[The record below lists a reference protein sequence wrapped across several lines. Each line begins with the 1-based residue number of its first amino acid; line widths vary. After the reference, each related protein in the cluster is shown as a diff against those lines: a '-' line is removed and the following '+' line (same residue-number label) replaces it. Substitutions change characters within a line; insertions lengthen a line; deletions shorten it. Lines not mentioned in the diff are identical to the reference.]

1 MLGREPVTDKNQ
13 STHSSAGGPAQHP
26 ESPRRGGDAVP
37 EAEIKTSRG
46 ISIVWLVPLVAAV
59 IGIWLAYTTLQERG
73 PTITITFDNAEGLE
87 AGKTKVKYKDV
98 EVGTVESVRISQDL
112 KQIVVTAEMVKDA
125 EEYIS
130 EGTRFWVV
138 SPRLGAGGVSG
149 LGTLLSGV
157 YIGVDPKPGAPA
169 KEFVGLAE
177 PPLITSDTPGRHY
190 TLRATTRGSI
200 SRGSSVYFRGI
211 EVGQVVDYTLA
222 ADNQSLDIQ
231 VFIRAPHDQLVQD
244 DSRFWNASG
253 IRLSM
258 SANGVQVATESVQA
272 LLSGGIAFDT
282 PMRATPGKP
291 SSENTVFA
299 LYDSYESV
307 TQAGFT
313 DKVPYLVQFDE
324 SVRGLSPGAPVEF
337 RGMRVGTV
345 RDVGLQLDVAT
356 ESVRIP
362 VTIEIEPQRITFTG
376 STKDNP
382 YEGTPYAL
390 MEKLVERGLRA
401 QLQPGNLL
409 TGQMLVD
416 LGFHPNAVP
425 AKLDRSGEYPEI
437 PSVPSEMD
445 ALTASASGIL
455 TELAKLPLTELV
467 EDLRSTV
474 QNVDALVSSPR
485 TAETLEALKV
495 TATSLQ
501 AVVQTIDQQLGPLL
515 AQAQGTL
522 SSADAMVG
530 PNSPTRY
537 DLNSMLKELAG
548 AARSIRVLTD
558 YLERHPEAL
567 IRGKPGF
574 VSQ

>member
-1 MLGREPVTDKNQ
+1 VTDNRQ
-13 STHSSAGGPAQHP
+13 STHSSADSPPPG
-26 ESPRRGGDAVP
+26 SPRPAADAVP
-37 EAEIKTSRG
+37 EAEVKTSRG

-98 EVGTVESVRISQDL
+98 EVGTVENVRLSEDL
-112 KQIVVTAEMVKDA
+112 RHIVVTAEMVKDA
-125 EEYIS
+125 ESYMT

-149 LGTLLSGV
+149 LSTLLSGV
-157 YIGVDPKPGAPA
+157 YIGVDPKPGDATTR
-169 KEFVGLAE
+169 EFVGLAE

-190 TLRATTRGSI
+190 MLRASTRGSI

-211 EVGQVVDYTLA
+211 EVGQVVDYALA
-222 ADNQSLDIQ
+222 DDDQSLDIQ
-231 VFIRAPHDQLVQD
+231 VFIREPHDQLVQD

-253 IRLSM
+253 FRISM
-258 SANGVQVATESVQA
+258 GADGVQVATESVQS
-272 LLSGGIAFDT
+272 LLAGGIAFDT
-282 PMRATPGKP
+282 PMSANPGKP
-291 SSENTVFA
+291 SPENAVFT

-313 DKVPYLVQFDE
+313 TKVPYLVQFDE

-337 RGMRVGTV
+337 RGMRIGTV
-345 RDVGLQLDVAT
+345 SDVGLQLDVAT

-382 YEGTPYAL
+382 YDGTPYVL
-390 MEKLVERGLRA
+390 MESLVERGLRA

-416 LGFHPNAVP
+416 LGFHPNAAP
-425 AKLDRSGEYPEI
+425 AKLDHSGEYPEI
-437 PSVPSEMD
+437 PSVPSEID

-455 TELAKLPLTELV
+455 TELASLPLNELV
-467 EDLRSTV
+467 QELRATV
-474 QNVDALVSSPR
+474 QGANQLVTSPQTEETLDALKATV
-485 TAETLEALKV
+485 TNLQTL
-495 TATSLQ
+495 
-501 AVVQTIDQQLGPLL
+501 VQTVDQRLGPLL
-515 AQAQGTL
+515 TQAQGTL
-522 SSADAMVG
+522 ASAEAMVG
-530 PNSPTRY
+530 SNSPTRY
-537 DLNSMLKELAG
+537 DLNATLKELAG
-548 AARSIRVLTD
+548 AARSIRVLMD

-567 IRGKPGF
+567 LRGKPGF

>member
-1 MLGREPVTDKNQ
+1 VTSNRQ
-13 STHSSAGGPAQHP
+13 STHSPTDDPA
-26 ESPRRGGDAVP
+26 RRGVAGHDSDVVP
-37 EAEIKTSRG
+37 QAEVKAARG

-98 EVGTVESVRISQDL
+98 EVGTVENVRLSEDL
-112 KQIVVTAEMVKDA
+112 NHIVVTAEMVKEA
-125 EEYIS
+125 ESYMT

-157 YIGVDPKPGAPA
+157 YIGLDPKPGAA
-169 KEFVGLAE
+169 ATSKFVGLAE
-177 PPLITSDTPGRHY
+177 PPLITSDTPGRHF

-211 EVGQVVDYTLA
+211 DVGQVIDYTLA
-222 ADNQSLDIQ
+222 NDNQSLEIQ
-231 VFIRAPHDQLVQD
+231 VFVRAPHDQLVQD
-244 DSRFWNASG
+244 NSRFWNASG
-253 IRLSM
+253 IRISM
-258 SANGVQVATESVQA
+258 SANGVQVATESVQS
-272 LLSGGIAFDT
+272 LLAGGIAFDT
-282 PMRATPGKP
+282 PMSATPGKP
-291 SSENTVFA
+291 SPENTVFA

-313 DKVPYLVQFDE
+313 TKVPYLVQFDE

-345 RDVGLQLDVAT
+345 SDVGLQVDVAT
-356 ESVRIP
+356 ESIRIP
-362 VTIEIEPQRITFTG
+362 VTIEIEPQRIRFSG
-376 STKDNP
+376 ADNVNTLP
-382 YEGTPYAL
+382 PYAL
-390 MEKLVERGLRA
+390 MEKMVERGLRA

-409 TGQMLVD
+409 TGQLLVD
-416 LGFHPNAVP
+416 LGFHPDAAP
-425 AKLDRSGEYPEI
+425 AKLERSGEYPEI
-437 PSVPSEMD
+437 PSVPSQID
-445 ALTASASGIL
+445 ALTASATGIL
-455 TELAKLPLTELV
+455 TELAALPLAELV
-467 EDLRSTV
+467 QELRTTV
-474 QNVDALVSSPR
+474 QGVNQLITSPR

-495 TATSLQ
+495 TATNLQ
-501 AVVQTIDQQLGPLL
+501 TVVQTIDQQLGPLL

-522 SSADAMVG
+522 ASADAMVG
-530 PNSPTRY
+530 ANSQTRY
-537 DLNSMLKELAG
+537 DLNSMLQELAG

>member
-1 MLGREPVTDKNQ
+1 VTNNRQ
-13 STHSSAGGPAQHP
+13 STHNPTDEP
-26 ESPRRGGDAVP
+26 ERRGAAAHDVDPVP
-37 EAEIKTSRG
+37 EAEVKTSRG

-87 AGKTKVKYKDV
+87 AGKTKIKYKDV
-98 EVGTVESVRISQDL
+98 EVGTVNNVRISDDL
-112 KQIVVTAEMVKDA
+112 RHILVTAEMVKEA
-125 EEYIS
+125 ESYMT

-149 LGTLLSGV
+149 LSTLLSGV
-157 YIGVDPKPGAPA
+157 YIGVDPKPGAA
-169 KEFVGLAE
+169 AAREFVGLAE
-177 PPLITSDTPGRHY
+177 PPLITSYTPGRHY

-222 ADNQSLDIQ
+222 ADNQSLNIQ

-258 SANGVQVATESVQA
+258 GANGVQVATESVQA

-282 PMRATPGKP
+282 PMSATPGKP
-291 SSENTVFA
+291 SPENTVFS
-299 LYDSYESV
+299 LYDSYEAV

-337 RGMRVGTV
+337 RGMQVGTV
-345 RDVGLQLDVAT
+345 RDVSLQLDVAT

-376 STKDNP
+376 GTKDKL
-382 YEGTPYAL
+382 YDGAPYAL
-390 MEKLVERGLRA
+390 IEKLVERGLRA

-416 LGFHPNAVP
+416 LGFHPDAAP
-425 AKLDRSGEYPEI
+425 AKLDRSGEYPKI
-437 PSVPSEMD
+437 PSVPSQID
-445 ALTASASGIL
+445 ALTASATGIL
-455 TELAKLPLTELV
+455 TEVAKLPLSELV
-467 EDLRSTV
+467 QDLRNTV

-485 TAETLEALKV
+485 TGETLEALKV
-495 TATSLQ
+495 TATELQ
-501 AVVQTIDQQLGPLL
+501 AVVQTIEQQLGPLL

-522 SSADAMVG
+522 ASADAMVG
-530 PNSPTRY
+530 ANSPTRY

>member
-1 MLGREPVTDKNQ
+1 MTENNQ
-13 STHSSAGGPAQHP
+13 STHSSAGDPVQ
-26 ESPRRGGDAVP
+26 RRDAVP
-37 EAEIKTSRG
+37 EAEVKTSRG

-98 EVGTVESVRISQDL
+98 EVGTVESVRLSEDL
-112 KQIVVTAEMVKDA
+112 KHILVTAEMVKEA
-125 EEYIS
+125 ESYMT

-157 YIGVDPKPGAPA
+157 YIGVDPKPGAA
-169 KEFVGLAE
+169 ASEFVGLAE
-177 PPLITSDTPGRHY
+177 PPLITSDTPGRHF

-222 ADNQSLDIQ
+222 DDNQSLDIQ
-231 VFIRAPHDQLVQD
+231 VFVRAPHDQLVQD
-244 DSRFWNASG
+244 NSRFWNASG
-253 IRLSM
+253 FRASV

-291 SSENTVFA
+291 SPENTAFV

-313 DKVPYLVQFDE
+313 TKVPYVVQFDE
-324 SVRGLSPGAPVEF
+324 SVRGLTPGAPVEF

-345 RDVGLQLDVAT
+345 SDVGLQIDVAT
-356 ESVRIP
+356 ESIRIP
-362 VTIEIEPQRITFTG
+362 VTIEIEPQRISITG
-376 STKDNP
+376 TEALTDRPP
-382 YEGTPYAL
+382 YEF
-390 MEKLVERGLRA
+390 MEKMVERGLRA

-416 LGFHPNAVP
+416 LGFHPDAAP
-425 AKLDRSGEYPEI
+425 AKLDRSGEYPKI
-437 PSVPSEMD
+437 PSVPSQID
-445 ALTASASGIL
+445 ALTASATGIL

-467 EDLRSTV
+467 QDLRSTV

-495 TATSLQ
+495 TATNLQ
-501 AVVQTIDQQLGPLL
+501 TLVQTMDQQLGPLL
-515 AQAQGTL
+515 SQAQGTL
-522 SSADAMVG
+522 ASADAMVG
-530 PNSPTRY
+530 ANSQTRY
-537 DLNSMLKELAG
+537 DLDSMLKELAG

-567 IRGKPGF
+567 LRGKPGF
-574 VSQ
+574 ASQ

>member
-1 MLGREPVTDKNQ
+1 VTNNRQ
-13 STHSSAGGPAQHP
+13 STHRSAGDSPSR
-26 ESPRRGGDAVP
+26 ELPRRDGDAVP
-37 EAEIKTSRG
+37 EAEVKTSRG

-73 PTITITFDNAEGLE
+73 PTITITFENAEGLE

-98 EVGTVESVRISQDL
+98 EVGTVENVRLSDDL
-112 KQIVVTAEMVKDA
+112 KHILVTAEMVKDA
-125 EEYIS
+125 ESYMT

-157 YIGVDPKPGAPA
+157 YIGVDPKPGAA
-169 KEFVGLAE
+169 TTREFVGLAE

-190 TLRATTRGSI
+190 MLRAQTRGSI

-211 EVGQVVDYTLA
+211 EVGQVVDYALA
-222 ADNQSLDIQ
+222 EDNQSLDIE

-253 IRLSM
+253 IRISM
-258 SANGVQVATESVQA
+258 SANGVQVATESVQS
-272 LLSGGIAFDT
+272 LLAGGIAFDT
-282 PMRATPGKP
+282 PMSATPGKP
-291 SSENTVFA
+291 SPENTVFS
-299 LYDSYESV
+299 LYDSYEAV

-313 DKVPYLVQFDE
+313 TKVPYLVQFDE

-337 RGMRVGTV
+337 RGMRIGTV
-345 RDVGLQLDVAT
+345 SDVGLQLDVAT

-362 VTIEIEPQRITFTG
+362 VTIEIEPQRIRFTG
-376 STKDNP
+376 AADVEALVEKSR
-382 YEGTPYAL
+382 YGL

-401 QLQPGNLL
+401 QLQPGNLV

-416 LGFHPNAVP
+416 LGFHPNAAP

-437 PSVPSEMD
+437 PSVPSEID

-455 TELAKLPLTELV
+455 TEIASLPLNELV
-467 EDLRSTV
+467 QELRTTV
-474 QNVDALVSSPR
+474 QGANQLVTSPR
-485 TAETLEALKV
+485 TEETLEALKATV
-495 TATSLQ
+495 TNLQ
-501 AVVQTIDQQLGPLL
+501 TLVQTVDQGLGPLL

-522 SSADAMVG
+522 ASAEAMVG
-530 PNSPTRY
+530 SNSPTRY
-537 DLNSMLKELAG
+537 DLDATLKELAG
-548 AARSIRVLTD
+548 AARSIRVLMD

-567 IRGKPGF
+567 LRGKPGF

>member
-1 MLGREPVTDKNQ
+1 VTNNRQ
-13 STHSSAGGPAQHP
+13 STHSPTDDPADRGMAG
-26 ESPRRGGDAVP
+26 RDGDAVP
-37 EAEIKTSRG
+37 EAEVKRSRG

-73 PTITITFDNAEGLE
+73 PTITITFEDAEGLE
-87 AGKTKVKYKDV
+87 AGKTKIKYKDV

-112 KQIVVTAEMVKDA
+112 KQIVVTAEMVKEA
-125 EEYIS
+125 EGYIA
-130 EGTRFWVV
+130 EGTQFWVV

-157 YIGVDPKPGAPA
+157 YIGVDPKPGAA
-169 KEFVGLAE
+169 ATEFVGLAE

-190 TLRATTRGSI
+190 MLRATTRGSI

-222 ADNQSLDIQ
+222 NDNQSLDIQ
-231 VFIRAPHDQLVQD
+231 VFVRAPHDQLVQD
-244 DSRFWNASG
+244 NSRFWNASG
-253 IRLSM
+253 VRVSM
-258 SANGVQVATESVQA
+258 SANGVQLATESVQA
-272 LLSGGIAFDT
+272 LLAGGIAFDT
-282 PMRATPGKP
+282 PISATPGKP
-291 SSENTVFA
+291 SAEDTVFA
-299 LYDSYESV
+299 LYDSFESV

-313 DKVPYLVQFDE
+313 KKVPYLVQFDE

-345 RDVGLQLDVAT
+345 SDVGLQIDVAT

-362 VTIEIEPQRITFTG
+362 VTIEIEPQRIAFTG

-382 YEGTPYAL
+382 YDDTPYVL

-401 QLQPGNLL
+401 QLQPGNIL

-416 LGFHPNAVP
+416 LGFHPGAAP
-425 AKLDRSGEYPEI
+425 AKLNRSGEYPEI
-437 PSVPSEMD
+437 PSVPSEID

-455 TELAKLPLTELV
+455 TELAALPLTELV
-467 EDLRSTV
+467 QDLRTTV
-474 QNVDALVSSPR
+474 RGVNELVTSPQ
-485 TAETLEALKV
+485 TAETLETLKV
-495 TATSLQ
+495 TASALQ
-501 AVVQTIDQQLGPLL
+501 TLVQTMDQQLGPLL
-515 AQAQGTL
+515 TQAQGTL
-522 SSADAMVG
+522 ASAEAMVG
-530 PNSPTRY
+530 SDSQTRY
-537 DLNSMLKELAG
+537 DLDSMLKELAG

-574 VSQ
+574 ASQ